1 MLGQRSRGESYDGRG
16 GGGWATTWAW
26 WVARWGGGPRG
37 GGVGGWWAPLVEVGW
52 GAHWVGTIRTLGAA
66 LQSGPAL
73 PRATTVHVGA
83 R

>member
-1 MLGQRSRGESYDGRG
+1 MM
-16 GGGWATTWAW
+16 
-26 WVARWGGGPRG
+26 V
-37 GGVGGWWAPLVEVGW
+37 GGVVGNNVGLVGREVGWGASWWWRWGWWAPLVEVGW